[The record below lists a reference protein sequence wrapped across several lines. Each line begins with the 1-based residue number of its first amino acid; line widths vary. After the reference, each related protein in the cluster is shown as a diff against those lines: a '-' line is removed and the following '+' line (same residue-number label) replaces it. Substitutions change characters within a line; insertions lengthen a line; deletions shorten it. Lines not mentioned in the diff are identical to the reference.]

1 MRYLRIELK
10 EKYCFLGE
18 GKKNPL
24 LRCYLPSN
32 LEECNRQDE
41 KRPSIVICPGGAYA
55 FCSEREAEPIALKFA
70 SWGFNAFVL
79 NYSVAPNRYPTQLR
93 EVAAVFEELYKNA
106 DDWHC
111 DTQKIG
117 ILGFSAGGHLA
128 AHYSN
133 AYGTDNV
140 RKVFPNSKKPNFSVL
155 CYPVIT
161 ADPTFAHKGSIEN
174 LLGEYPVGKET
185 DEFSC
190 EKLVTADTPPT
201 FIWHTAQDTAVP
213 PKNSLCY
220 AMALSENNIPFS
232 LHIYPYGCHGLAT
245 VDSLTNGE
253 LDRKTLLANEWFYE
267 LKKWMDNTI

>member
-1 MRYLRIELK
+1 MTHERIYPNKK
-10 EKYCFLGE
+10 ENVYFDTYIIDDPLNKGR
-18 GKKNPL
+18 KKPI
-24 LRCYLPSN
+24 
-32 LEECNRQDE
+32 
-41 KRPSIVICPGGAYA
+41 IVICPGGAYQGL
-55 FCSEREAEPIALKFA
+55 SEREAEPIALA
-70 SWGFNAFVL
+70 FNAAGYHAVVL
-79 NYSVAPNRYPTQLR
+79 YYSLRQLFPESLKDISDTVCIIR
-93 EVAAVFEELYKNA
+93 DNA
-106 DDWHC
+106 DKWNVDSDKVIVC
-111 DTQKIG
+111 
-117 ILGFSAGGHLA
+117 GFSAGGHLA